1 MEYSKLISA
10 LPSSPIRSM
19 MVRAAKMDN
28 VISFSVGEPDFLPQ
42 RSVLDAAMAAM
53 EISTK
58 YAPGA
63 GLDILRDTYIE
74 YLNQELGTDYARENV
89 VVTTGGMSAL
99 FLSFSCL
106 LNPGDEVLLSAPYF
120 TNYASEILMNNG
132 IPVMVNVYEEDNFVV
147 TPKAIRAA
155 ITPKTKVILLNSP
168 CNPTGGMIDKNT
180 LKEISDIAKE
190 YDLFVISDEVYR
202 HILFDGEEYCSIS
215 TFEGMKER
223 TLIIDSCSKS
233 SAMTGF
239 RVGFAVGPEGLIAL
253 FIKAT
258 ENVYSSVTSV
268 SQYAA
273 VEAIKNGKEYREYMS
288 SQYEERRNY
297 ICDRIDKMDKISCVK
312 PKGAFYVFVNIE
324 KTGLDGNEFA
334 NRLLEE
340 KRVAVVPGG
349 TFGDNAKY
357 YIRMSYGTSMEN
369 LVKGLDRIEEF
380 LMEM

>member
-1 MEYSKLISA
+1 MKYSKLISE
-10 LPSSPIRSM
+10 LPSSPIRNM

-42 RSVLDAAMAAM
+42 NSVLEAAKAAM

-63 GLDILRDTYIE
+63 GMDVLRDTYAE
-74 YLNQELGTDYARENV
+74 YLNHTLKTDYVRENV
-89 VVTTGGMSAL
+89 VVTAGGMSAL

-106 LNPGDEVLLSAPYF
+106 LNHGDEVLVSAPYF

-132 IPVMVNVYEEDNFVV
+132 VPVMVNVYEEDNFVV
-147 TPKAIRAA
+147 TPQAIRDA

-168 CNPTGGMIDKNT
+168 CNPTGGIIDKDT
-180 LKEISDIAKE
+180 LMEIAHIAKKH
-190 YDLFVISDEVYR
+190 DLFVISDEVYR

-239 RVGFAVGPEGLIAL
+239 RVGFAAGPKELINL
-253 FIKAT
+253 FIRAT
-258 ENVYSSVTSV
+258 ENVYSSVTTV
-268 SQYAA
+268 AQYAA
-273 VEAIKNGKEYREYMS
+273 VEALKNGAEYRKYMCS
-288 SQYEERRNY
+288 KYEERRNY
-297 ICDRIDKMDKISCVK
+297 IYDRISKMGRISCIK
-312 PKGAFYVFVNIE
+312 PEGAFYVFVNVE

-340 KRVAVVPGG
+340 KRLAVVPGSA
-349 TFGDNAKY
+349 FGDNSKY
-357 YIRMSYGTSMEN
+357 YVRMSYGTSMEN
-369 LVKGLDRIEEF
+369 LIKGLDRLEEF
-380 LMEM
+380 LKEI

>member
-1 MEYSKLISA
+1 MQYSKLLSE

-19 MVRAAKMDN
+19 MVRAAKMKD

-42 RSVLDAAMAAM
+42 SSVLEAAKAAM
-53 EISTK
+53 EISTR

-74 YLNQELGTDYARENV
+74 YLNHTLGTDYVRENV
-89 VVTTGGMSAL
+89 VITTGGMSAL

-106 LNPGDEVLLSAPYF
+106 LNPGDEVLLCAPYF
-120 TNYASEILMNNG
+120 TNYSSEVLMNNG
-132 IPVMVNVYEEDNFVV
+132 VPVMVNVYEKDNFVV
-147 TPKAIRAA
+147 TPQAIRAA
-155 ITPKTKVILLNSP
+155 ITPRTKVILLNSP
-168 CNPTGGMIDKNT
+168 CNPTGGIIDKDT
-180 LKEISDIAKE
+180 LMEIADIAKE
-190 YDLFVISDEVYR
+190 HDLFVISDEVYR
-202 HILFDGEEYCSIS
+202 HILFDGEVYCSIS

-239 RVGFAVGPEGLIAL
+239 RIGFAVGPEELIAL
-253 FIKAT
+253 FIRAT
-258 ENVYSSVTSV
+258 ENVYSSVTTV

-273 VEAIKNGKEYREYMS
+273 VEALKSGEEYRDYMS
-288 SQYEERRNY
+288 SEYEERRNY
-297 ICDRIDKMDKISCVK
+297 ICGRISKMDKISCVK
-312 PKGAFYVFVNIE
+312 PKGAFYVFANVE

-334 NRLLEE
+334 DRLLEE

-349 TFGDNAKY
+349 TFGENAKY

-369 LVKGLDRIEEF
+369 LIKGMDRIEEF

>member
-1 MEYSKLISA
+1 MQYSKLLSE

-19 MVRAAKMDN
+19 MVNAAKLDD

-42 RSVLDAAMAAM
+42 NSVLEAAKSAM

-74 YLNQELGTDYARENV
+74 YLNHTLKTDYVRENV
-89 VVTTGGMSAL
+89 IVTTGGMSAL

-106 LNPGDEVLLSAPYF
+106 LNPEDEVLLSAPYF
-120 TNYASEILMNNG
+120 TNYSSEILMNHG
-132 IPVMVNVYEEDNFVV
+132 VPVMVDVYEENNFVV
-147 TPKAIRAA
+147 TPEAIRSA

-168 CNPTGGMIDKNT
+168 CNPTGGIIDKNT
-180 LKEISDIAKE
+180 LIEIAEIAKE
-190 YDLFVISDEVYR
+190 YDLFVISDEVYK
-202 HILFDGEEYCSIS
+202 HILFDEEKYFSIS
-215 TFEGMKER
+215 TIKEMKER

-233 SAMTGF
+233 CAMTGF
-239 RVGFAVGPEGLIAL
+239 RVGFAVGPEELINL

-258 ENVYSSVTSV
+258 ENVYSSVTTV

-273 VEAIKNGKEYREYMS
+273 VEALKNGAAYRYYMC

-297 ICDRIDKMDKISCVK
+297 ICERIDKMDKISCIK
-312 PKGAFYVFVNIE
+312 PKGAFYVFVNI
-324 KTGLDGNEFA
+324 KKSGLDGNTFA
-334 NRLLEE
+334 NRLLIE
-340 KRVAVVPGG
+340 KKVAVVPGG
-349 TFGDNAKY
+349 TFGENSNY

-369 LVKGLDRIEEF
+369 LIKGLDRLEEF
-380 LMEM
+380 LKYL